1 MHSTAQGAIRH
12 HQKLV
17 VLPSARPEHPNTDE
31 AEGND
36 LENNFMKMIEVLK
49 EDFKNFL
56 K

>member
-1 MHSTAQGAIRH
+1 MAPPENSYPT
-12 HQKLV
+12 
-17 VLPSARPEHPNTDE
+17 SARPDQHNTDE

-36 LENNFMKMIEVLK
+36 LENNFMKMIEALK